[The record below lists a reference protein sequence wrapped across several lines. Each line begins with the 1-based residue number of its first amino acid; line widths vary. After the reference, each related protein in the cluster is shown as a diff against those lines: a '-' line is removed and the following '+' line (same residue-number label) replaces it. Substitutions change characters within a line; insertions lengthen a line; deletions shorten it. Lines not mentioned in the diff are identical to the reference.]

1 MEFHDIDLISTF
13 LYNNCGT
20 PRKGGLSMKACFIGH
35 RNILK
40 SEELNNSLKETI
52 ITLINKGVTVF
63 LFGSM
68 SEFDNLTLKL
78 VTELKIKYPFIKRV
92 YVRSNYQFIDTSYE
106 SYLHKLY
113 DETYFP
119 IKLTNAGKYS
129 YVERNYEMID
139 NSDFCVFYYNKNYKP
154 LLREETKN
162 TPLRKTRKS
171 GTKIA
176 YEYALK
182 KQKYIINL
190 YKTTN

>member
-1 MEFHDIDLISTF
+1 
-13 LYNNCGT
+13 
-20 PRKGGLSMKACFIGH
+20 MKACFIGH

-68 SEFDNLTLKL
+68 SEFDNLTLEL

-106 SYLHKLY
+106 SYLHKFY

-139 NSDFCVFYYNKNYKP
+139 KSTYCIFYYNENYVPELK
-154 LLREETKN
+154 REPKHSML
-162 TPLRKTRKS
+162 PPSRRKS
-171 GTKIA
+171 GTKVA
-176 YEYALK
+176 YEYAIKKK
-182 KQKYIINL
+182 KQIINIC
-190 YKTTN
+190 K